1 MRHLIITFL
10 IALILISGCT
20 TNNNVTDS
28 DTNNSVNEV
37 ITNNIV
43 DNNNNINDTNVNED
57 IIMNN
62 AVDNTSNTNNLN
74 VENIQAKLFS
84 NTYARENYYGTGD
97 DGISRD
103 SSDIIVDLSCLKN
116 NAKVSCSE
124 KELNMK
130 KAVDIALSSV
140 YDDSIPKDTS
150 ISEIRYVDIVNPE
163 CEAGKICEDTSQ
175 YYLWIDGPLDNS
187 DRQCYSQT
195 VIIVDKKTWTIIQSN
210 NPVQRC
216 LINYQ

>member
-62 AVDNTSNTNNLN
+62 AVDNTSNNNLN

-116 NAKVSCSE
+116 NAKV
-124 KELNMK
+124 
-130 KAVDIALSSV
+130 
-140 YDDSIPKDTS
+140 
-150 ISEIRYVDIVNPE
+150 
-163 CEAGKICEDTSQ
+163 
-175 YYLWIDGPLDNS
+175 
-187 DRQCYSQT
+187 
-195 VIIVDKKTWTIIQSN
+195 
-210 NPVQRC
+210 
-216 LINYQ
+216 

>member
-62 AVDNTSNTNNLN
+62 AVDNTSNNNLN

-84 NTYARENYYGTGD
+84 NTYARENYHGTGD

-140 YDDSIPKDTS
+140 YDDSIPKGTS
-150 ISEIRYVDIVNPE
+150 VSEIRYVDIVNPE